1 MNEINFD
8 PVPEHLLHEWTTR
21 LLAGEQGQAAHGI
34 AQRILYDF
42 CTRARLNRPQS
53 TITMNWLADV
63 FDDIIAKG
71 KPDARKAF
79 SLMPRREGGNE
90 KTGEAIDIACWIRLA
105 TQRGY
110 AEANAKK
117 MAAAIFC
124 KDEKH
129 IARQLR
135 RASEWADGMNQNFD
149 WDEYF
154 KYKRR
159 PLPPKHSASKRQGT
173 RTR

>member
-1 MNEINFD
+1 MNGINFD

-21 LLAGEQGQAAHGI
+21 LLSGEQGHAAHGI
-34 AQRILYDF
+34 ARAIIIDF

-53 TITMNWLADV
+53 TITLNWLADV
-63 FDDIIAKG
+63 LDHILDEG

-90 KTGEAIDIACWIRLA
+90 KTGEAIDIACWVRLTIR
-105 TQRGY
+105 RGY
-110 AEANAKK
+110 SEANAKK
-117 MAAAIFC
+117 LAAAIFC

-129 IARQLR
+129 IARQVR
-135 RASEWADGMNQNFD
+135 RAIEWADGMNPKVD
-149 WDEYF
+149 WEEYF

-159 PLPPKHSASKRQGT
+159 PLPSTLPGSKPRGT